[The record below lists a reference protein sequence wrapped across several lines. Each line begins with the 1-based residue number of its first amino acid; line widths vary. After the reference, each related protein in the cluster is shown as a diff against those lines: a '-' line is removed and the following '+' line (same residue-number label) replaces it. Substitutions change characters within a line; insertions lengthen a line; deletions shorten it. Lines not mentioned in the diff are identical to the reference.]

1 MSLGES
7 MKHLLIT
14 TIAAVLLMGCG
25 PLQSNAKSLHRA
37 AEEGD
42 IEAVKKHLAAGANK
56 NVRAGKWRDTP
67 LHRAAFWGY
76 TEVVELLINNEVDVN
91 AKDKYG
97 CTPLHDAA
105 EYSHLEIAE
114 MLINRA
120 PDMNALANNGDTPLD
135 LANGET
141 ADLIRKHGGKTGK
154 ELKAERR

>member
-1 MSLGES
+1 MR
-7 MKHLLIT
+7 HILIT
-14 TIAAVLLMGCG
+14 TIAVVLLMGCG

-120 PDMNALANNGDTPLD
+120 PDMNALDNNGDTPFD

>member
-1 MSLGES
+1 MR
-7 MKHLLIT
+7 HLLIT
-14 TIAAVLLMGCG
+14 TIAVVLLMGCG

-67 LHRAAFWGY
+67 LHRASFWGY
-76 TEVVELLINNEVDVN
+76 TEIVELLINNEVDVN

-120 PDMNALANNGDTPLD
+120 PDMNALDNNGDTPLD

-141 ADLIRKHGGKTGK
+141 ADLIRRHGGKTGK

>member
-1 MSLGES
+1 MR
-7 MKHLLIT
+7 HLLIT
-14 TIAAVLLMGCG
+14 TIAVVLLMGCG

-91 AKDKYG
+91 AKDRYG

-120 PDMNALANNGDTPLD
+120 PDMNAVDNNGDTPLD

-141 ADLIRKHGGKTGK
+141 ADLIRKHGGKTGQ

>member
-1 MSLGES
+1 MR
-7 MKHLLIT
+7 HLLIT
-14 TIAAVLLMGCG
+14 TIAVVLLMGCG

-120 PDMNALANNGDTPLD
+120 PDMNAMDNNGDTPLD

>member
-1 MSLGES
+1 

-76 TEVVELLINNEVDVN
+76 TEIVELLINNEVDVN

>member
-1 MSLGES
+1 MR
-7 MKHLLIT
+7 HLLIT
-14 TIAAVLLMGCG
+14 IIAVVLLMGCG

-105 EYSHLEIAE
+105 EYSHLKIAE

-120 PDMNALANNGDTPLD
+120 PDMNALDNNGDTPLD